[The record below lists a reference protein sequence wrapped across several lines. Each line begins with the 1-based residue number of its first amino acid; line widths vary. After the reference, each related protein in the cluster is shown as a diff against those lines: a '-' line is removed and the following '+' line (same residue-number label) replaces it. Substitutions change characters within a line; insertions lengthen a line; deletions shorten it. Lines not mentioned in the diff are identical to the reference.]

1 MTASYF
7 SVILETNNNFMS
19 FEPIQY
25 MITLVQICG
34 NDEIAFKST
43 NSLHTDTAV

>member
-1 MTASYF
+1 
-7 SVILETNNNFMS
+7 MS